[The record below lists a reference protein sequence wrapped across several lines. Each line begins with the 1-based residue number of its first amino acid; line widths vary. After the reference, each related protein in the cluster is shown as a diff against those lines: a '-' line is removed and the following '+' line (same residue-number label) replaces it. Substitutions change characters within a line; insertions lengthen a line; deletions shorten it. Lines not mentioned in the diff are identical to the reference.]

1 MTLPWKAAQGLV
13 LNAQVFY
20 YFFLK
25 GDWEE
30 AVKVPSITFAGIAKS
45 DGQLQ
50 PSTRKG
56 ECSPQIGHRCTRSA
70 LDTGETHRKSLASF
84 GTHCLGKVLKT
95 IVEVQRE

>member
-1 MTLPWKAAQGLV
+1 MVRQRLPWKAAQGLV

-30 AVKVPSITFAGIAKS
+30 AVKVPLITFAGIAKS

-56 ECSPQIGHRCTRSA
+56 ECSPQIGHRGA
-70 LDTGETHRKSLASF
+70 LGLHWTLGRLIGNLWPVLAP
-84 GTHCLGKVLKT
+84 TT
-95 IVEVQRE
+95 

>member
-13 LNAQVFY
+13 LNTQVFC

-50 PSTRKG
+50 PSTGKG
-56 ECSPQIGHRCTRSA
+56 ERSPRIRTQRRTRSA
-70 LDTGETHRKSLASF
+70 LDTREAHRQSLSSF
-84 GTHCLGKVLKT
+84 GTWERLKT
-95 IVEVQRE
+95 IVEVQRER